1 MRLKTSKA
9 GKVGLG
15 VVAVGMIGVLWYGV
29 YNYTLSVDT
38 KRDVIT
44 SEQIEEMDKDN
55 GVFYDAKITVNDKE
69 YDLSELTKDIVGDN
83 VVVQVSVNDRTV
95 QGYVTVSDMD
105 LKPRVVLSDQDNYA
119 QVILP
124 DKSSKN

>member
-1 MRLKTSKA
+1 MRLKNSKA

-15 VVAVGMIGVLWYGV
+15 VLAVGVIGVLWCGV
-29 YNYTLSVDT
+29 YSYTLSADP

-55 GVFYDAKITVNDKE
+55 GVFYDAKIMVNDKE

-83 VVVQVSVNDRTV
+83 VVVKVSVTDRVV

-105 LKPRVVLSDQDNYA
+105 LKPRVILSDQDNYA

-124 DKSSKN
+124 DTSIK

>member
-1 MRLKTSKA
+1 MRLKNSKA

-15 VVAVGMIGVLWYGV
+15 VLAVGVIGVLWCGV
-29 YNYTLSVDT
+29 YNYTLSADP

-55 GVFYDAKITVNDKE
+55 GVFYDAKIMVNDKE

-83 VVVQVSVNDRTV
+83 VVVKVSVTDRIV

-105 LKPRVVLSDQDNYA
+105 LKPRVVLSDQNNYA

-124 DKSSKN
+124 DTSSKN